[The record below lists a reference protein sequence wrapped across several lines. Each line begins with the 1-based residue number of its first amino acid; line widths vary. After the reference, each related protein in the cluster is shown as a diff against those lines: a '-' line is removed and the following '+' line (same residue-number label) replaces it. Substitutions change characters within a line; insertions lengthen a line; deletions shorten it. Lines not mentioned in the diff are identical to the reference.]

1 MGHGFYMDT
10 YYQLPEDKKRQMYLD
25 AEPQLTISDF
35 KQVEKNIKTL
45 SMKYSELE
53 EKFNELKQYSIAQ
66 LLGVSTRTIRRDMRV
81 IEKQMFH

>member
-1 MGHGFYMDT
+1 MDT

-53 EKFNELKQYSIAQ
+53 EKFNELKQYAMTESIQ
-66 LLGVSTRTIRRDMRV
+66 VPNNM
-81 IEKQMFH
+81 K

>member
-1 MGHGFYMDT
+1 
-10 YYQLPEDKKRQMYLD
+10 MYLD

>member
-53 EKFNELKQYSIAQ
+53 EKFNELKQYAMTESIQ
-66 LLGVSTRTIRRDMRV
+66 VPNNM
-81 IEKQMFH
+81 K